1 MRATLPVRLIP
12 TASQTVGPFFP
23 GHFAGEGDHDLTFV
37 DDRERRAQ
45 GERIYIAG
53 RVFEAN
59 RVPRSNALVEIWQAD
74 AGGRFDH
81 PNDPHAARADPNFMG
96 WGRRCTEEDGCYDF
110 ITVKPGAYRDPVTGL
125 ARAPHI
131 NLSLMGSGLMRRVVT
146 TLFFPGEA
154 GNSTDPVLAAIRD
167 PPVRERLILRRA
179 QLERA
184 PADTTAYALDIVLQG
199 EDETPFFAD

>member
-1 MRATLPVRLIP
+1 MTTTMPARLIP
-12 TASQTVGPFFP
+12 TAHQTVGPFFP
-23 GHFAGEGDHDLTFV
+23 THFAGEGDHDLTFV
-37 DDRERRAQ
+37 DDSQHRAQ

-59 RVPRSNALVEIWQAD
+59 RVPRRNALVEIWQAD

-81 PNDPHAARADPNFMG
+81 PNDPEAAKADPHFMG
-96 WGRRCTEEDGCYDF
+96 WGRRCTEDDGYYDF

-125 ARAPHI
+125 VRAPHI

-146 TLFFPGEA
+146 TLFFPDEA
-154 GNSTDPVLAAIRD
+154 GNATDPVLTAIPDARM
-167 PPVRERLILRRA
+167 RERLILRRA
-179 QLERA
+179 KLERA
-184 PADTTAYALDIVLQG
+184 PADTTPYALDIVLQG